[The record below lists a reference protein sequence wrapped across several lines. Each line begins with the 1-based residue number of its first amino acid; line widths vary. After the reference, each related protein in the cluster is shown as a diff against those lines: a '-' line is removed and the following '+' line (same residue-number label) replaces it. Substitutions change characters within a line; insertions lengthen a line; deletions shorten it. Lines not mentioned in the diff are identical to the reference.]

1 MVVFDRPRRVLFST
15 TLRAFV
21 ESRPPRAIALATPRD
36 TVANLLRIARRAHA
50 SQVLVVDEDEASSE
64 TQSTNRA
71 SRALTRAVSMRDVA
85 TAWMRTSL
93 SDGAFYEQFTTREL
107 CDAIGAPSTQI
118 VWYDESTREYDAQTL
133 LDACTALSRGRKI
146 AVVHDG
152 EFAIVDVVTKYD
164 LVCFLSRRA
173 AHLGEIADMPVAS
186 LFPGRRVVSAPAS
199 ASARGAVRDMLDADV
214 SAIALT
220 TPVGDGAPN
229 EIIAC
234 LSLNDF
240 RRIDS
245 HGDFTAMKT
254 RSALDFVSR
263 KRADTFRADDRVP
276 FESRRHATGSHR
288 YVELVFAKS
297 DTSFERL
304 LALYADHEIH
314 HVFVLRADDF
324 AAAPQRE
331 FRVLT
336 PSDLIDALAA
346 R

>member
-1 MVVFDRPRRVLFST
+1 
-15 TLRAFV
+15 
-21 ESRPPRAIALATPRD
+21 
-36 TVANLLRIARRAHA
+36 
-50 SQVLVVDEDEASSE
+50 
-64 TQSTNRA
+64 
-71 SRALTRAVSMRDVA
+71 MRDVA
-85 TAWMRTSL
+85 RGWMRTSL
-93 SDGAFYEQFTTREL
+93 SDGAFYERFTTREL
-107 CDAIGAPSTQI
+107 CDAIGATTPEI
-118 VWYDESTREYDAQTL
+118 VWYDESTRAYDAHTL
-133 LDACTALSRGRKI
+133 LDVCTALSRGRKI

-152 EFAIVDVVTKYD
+152 GGAIRDVVTKYD
-164 LVCFLSRRA
+164 LMCFLSRRA

-199 ASARGAVRDMLDADV
+199 ASARGAVGDMLDADV
-214 SAIALT
+214 SAIGLT

-245 HGDFTAMKT
+245 HVDFTAMKT

-276 FESRRHATGSHR
+276 FESQRHATGSRARR
-288 YVELVFAKS
+288 YVELIFAKS

-304 LALYADHEIH
+304 LALFAEHGIH
-314 HVFVLRADDF
+314 HVFVLRADDVQ
-324 AAAPQRE
+324 QRE

>member
-1 MVVFDRPRRVLFST
+1 
-15 TLRAFV
+15 
-21 ESRPPRAIALATPRD
+21 
-36 TVANLLRIARRAHA
+36 
-50 SQVLVVDEDEASSE
+50 
-64 TQSTNRA
+64 
-71 SRALTRAVSMRDVA
+71 
-85 TAWMRTSL
+85 MRTSL
-93 SDGAFYEQFTTREL
+93 SDGAFYERFTAREL
-107 CDAIGAPSTQI
+107 CDAIGATTPEI
-118 VWYDESTREYDAQTL
+118 VWYDESTRAYDAHTL
-133 LDACTALSRGRKI
+133 LDVCTALSRGRKI

-152 EFAIVDVVTKYD
+152 GGAIRDVVTKYD

-214 SAIALT
+214 SAIGLT

-240 RRIDS
+240 RRVDS
-245 HGDFTAMKT
+245 HADLTAMKT

-276 FESRRHATGSHR
+276 FESQRHATGSRARR

-304 LALYADHEIH
+304 LALFAEHGIH
-314 HVFVLRADDF
+314 HVFVLRADDVQ
-324 AAAPQRE
+324 QRE